1 MGQILAGCA
10 VENDLSNDGE
20 EEKQTDVV
28 FCVAVMSRAET

>member
-1 MGQILAGCA
+1 MGQILAGGA